1 MYLIHKNEI
10 LHVRNEYDQ
19 ISCVFFGCVVVLN
32 QSPKTI
38 DKIQI
43 QKGDPILSNFVL
55 RNIHLL
61 KDAILCVSDQ
71 SNICKV
77 EIEKFLKQTAGIC
90 CYYRYLVK
98 QKNLKKNADVCYHR
112 YRQ

>member
-1 MYLIHKNEI
+1 M
-10 LHVRNEYDQ
+10 RNEYDQ
-19 ISCVFFGCVVVLN
+19 ISCVLFGCVVVVN
-32 QSPKTI
+32 QSPKNI

-43 QKGDPILSNFVL
+43 QKGDPILCNFVL

-61 KDAILCVSDQ
+61 KDAILYVSDQ

-77 EIEKFLKQTAGIC
+77 EIEKFLKQTAGILC

-98 QKNLKKNADVCYHR
+98 QKKSEKEC
-112 YRQ
+112 